1 MSRRIGATGPLGRL
15 IPVAVLLTIACS
27 PSTPP
32 GANVEDRRSGIP
44 STAPYI
50 VGTFTAVSP
59 SQLRIEENPAESSG
73 SLKTVLRLTRS
84 TRILHRSG
92 ASAKISDLRVGQRG
106 SAWARGTIA
115 ESYPSQG
122 TASTVVIEAG
132 QP

>member
-15 IPVAVLLTIACS
+15 IPVAVLMTISCS
-27 PSTPP
+27 PSTPR
-32 GANVEDRRSGIP
+32 GAGGEDRQSGIP
-44 STAPYI
+44 STTPYI

-73 SLKTVLRLTRS
+73 SSKTVLRLTGH

-92 ASAKISDLRVGQRG
+92 ATATISDLRVGQQG
-106 SAWARGTIA
+106 SAWARGPIA
-115 ESYPSQG
+115 ESYPTQG